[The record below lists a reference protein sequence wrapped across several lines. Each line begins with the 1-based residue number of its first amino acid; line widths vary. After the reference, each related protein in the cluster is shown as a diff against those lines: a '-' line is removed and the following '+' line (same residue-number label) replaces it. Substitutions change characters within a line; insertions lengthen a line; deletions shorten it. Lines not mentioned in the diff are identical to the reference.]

1 VPALLASVLAAAA
14 VLAGAT
20 PAEAYEHQW
29 HLGTTFGFSQLWGG
43 PTSAGFG
50 GGVHLA
56 YGINDTF
63 NLMGALDVTAHPH
76 GPWAI
81 VSGGLGAAW
90 IIDTF
95 QWVPYV
101 GAMAGP
107 AALISTDPLC
117 GAAVSEPCRALR
129 ISLMLPFGLDYHL
142 NRKLSVGVAG
152 KLQMLLLGE
161 APWTTLGVFA
171 KVEYTWGY

>member
-1 VPALLASVLAAAA
+1 VLARS
-14 VLAGAT
+14 
-20 PAEAYEHQW
+20 PRAEAYEHQW
-29 HLGTTFGFSQLWGG
+29 HFGTTLGFSQLSGG

-63 NLMGALDVTAHPH
+63 NLMGAFDVTAHPY
-76 GPWAI
+76 GQWMI
-81 VSGGLGAAW
+81 LSGGVGAAW

-101 GAMAGP
+101 GAIAGP
-107 AALISTDPLC
+107 AGLVSTDPKC
-117 GAAVSEPCRALR
+117 GAAISEPCRAFR
-129 ISLMLPFGLDYHL
+129 INLALPFGLDYQL
-142 NRKLSVGVAG
+142 NKKLTIGLGG

-161 APWTTLGVFA
+161 APWTTLGAFA